1 MGNQV
6 LPQRHFRR
14 NMLDISRFFF
24 LGGLVEVDLPKIS
37 QDVMGCRR
45 NMEGNDFARHPS
57 GSTWSFPCPTSTPVA
72 ASTRWGY
79 GWLSWMSR
87 VSMTEID
94 DFSQRANGLHWFW
107 GFSSRLCM
115 WNNQMVEV
123 MLKVSNP
130 SVFQPGQALKYV
142 SFAVQMLGKSFK
154 MPPAR
159 VAESWRNQPPNDD
172 NFNGKSWEIIGNHNM
187 MINHDKIVGDGTW
200 VRYSEIPRFLLW
212 SFDSKILG
220 RSCGNKISMH
230 ISNAFRSDGFHIS
243 VPSLLGMMIP
253 IYLYPLSKW
262 RW

>member
-24 LGGLVEVDLPKIS
+24 FFWGLVEVDLPKIS

-154 MPPAR
+154 MPPGASCR
-159 VAESWRNQPPNDD
+159 KLEESAPQMMTISMGNHGKPLEITIWWSTMI
-172 NFNGKSWEIIGNHNM
+172 KSWGMGHESDI
-187 MINHDKIVGDGTW
+187 
-200 VRYSEIPRFLLW
+200 VRYQ
-212 SFDSKILG
+212 DSYFEALTWKFWDAVA
-220 RSCGNKISMH
+220 GNKNIYAH
-230 ISNAFRSDGFHIS
+230 LQRIPFRRIPYFCSFPAWHDDSDLFI
-243 VPSLLGMMIP
+243 PS
-253 IYLYPLSKW
+253 K
-262 RW
+262 